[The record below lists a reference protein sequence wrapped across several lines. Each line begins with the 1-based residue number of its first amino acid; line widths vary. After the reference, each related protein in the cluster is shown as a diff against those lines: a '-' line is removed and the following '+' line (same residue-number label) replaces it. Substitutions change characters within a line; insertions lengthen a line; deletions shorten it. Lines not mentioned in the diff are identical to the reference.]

1 MNVIGLSKVESF
13 AMRFPQLRGALYAFV
28 ARLEAE
34 DVDWIVALCGADK
47 GNVSLNLATC
57 EIHLG
62 LNLAAQTI
70 FIRDI
75 SLISPLDQE
84 LLA

>member
-13 AMRFPQLRGALYAFV
+13 AMRFPQLQGALYALV

-34 DVDWIVALCGADK
+34 DVGGIVALCGADK
-47 GNVSLNLATC
+47 GNVSFGLATC
-57 EIHLG
+57 QIHLG

-75 SLISPLDQE
+75 SLISPRDQE

>member
-1 MNVIGLSKVESF
+1 MNVIGLRKVESF
-13 AMRFPQLRGALYAFV
+13 VVRFPQLRGALYAFV

-34 DVDWIVALCGADK
+34 DVGGIVALCGADK
-47 GNVSLNLATC
+47 GNVSFGLATC

-70 FIRDI
+70 FIREI
-75 SLISPLDQE
+75 LPLSPPDQE